1 VGIRQ
6 IPDDGNATQ
15 DLAFQFITN
24 LTRRFHGCICSYEI
38 FVITPRRPDDPSHRA
53 PRITSLKLVPVG
65 SLLIVLTFVFL
76 SFLMGALSI
85 GPRIYIL
92 MVPVIIFALIGILR
106 PNWGENGARTSVK
119 DEKTVHERI
128 DKS

>member
-1 VGIRQ
+1 V
-6 IPDDGNATQ
+6 IPTQ
-15 DLAFQFITN
+15 
-24 LTRRFHGCICSYEI
+24 
-38 FVITPRRPDDPSHRA
+38 RPDDPPKNA
-53 PRITSLKLVPVG
+53 PNITSLKLVPVG
-65 SLLIVLTFVFL
+65 LLLIVLTFVFL
-76 SFLMGALSI
+76 SFLMWALSI

-106 PNWGENGARTSVK
+106 PNWGENGVRTSVK